1 MRLQFVNFAIM
12 HYVSVEGISKAFG
25 IKPLFNQISFNLEE
39 GDKVA
44 LVARNGS
51 GKSTLLKILAG
62 LETPDEGKVWIRKGI
77 NIAYLGQEPVL
88 QANKTVIEN
97 IFDHDH
103 PILNAIK
110 TYEALV
116 NSGQEA
122 PEIQIAEAVSRMDDL
137 NGWEFD
143 ASIRQILGKL
153 GIRDLQQQAKTLSGG
168 QCKRLALAKVLI
180 DTGFEHHN
188 SLLIL
193 DEPTNHLDVKM
204 IEWLEHYLSR
214 ERVTLLLVTHDR
226 YFLDRVCSQIM
237 ELNNEKLYTYQG
249 DYAQFLENKSSRQ
262 DAERAATDK
271 ARNLLRRELDWVR
284 RQPKARTTKS
294 KARIDAYEEL
304 KIKAAGGQEDRN
316 IELQIKMTR
325 LGGKVLELKKV
336 NKAFKNKLI
345 LKGFDYTFKNGERIG
360 IIGEN
365 GSGKTT
371 FLNLLTG
378 IVLPDSGKIN
388 VGETVVFGNY
398 SQEGL
403 LIRED
408 MRIIEYVKGIAEHFP
423 LADGGSLNASEF
435 LDLFLFP
442 PQQQYTNLSSLSG
455 GEHRRLQLLT
465 VLFRNPNFL
474 VMDEPT
480 NDLDLQTLGI
490 LEDFLQLFTGCIVI
504 VSHDRYFM
512 DRLVDHLL
520 VFEGDGVIRDF
531 PGNYSQ
537 YRESLN
543 NQETNNKPAIP
554 ISPLPAIE
562 EMPIISPR
570 KLTYGEKLE
579 MNLLEKDIA
588 SLEKEKTEVEEKM
601 DSDNLPYEELQSLAI
616 RLEVIFQLLDKKL
629 MRWLELGARM

>member
-1 MRLQFVNFAIM
+1 MRLQFVNFAFM

>member
-116 NSGQEA
+116 NSGQDA